1 MREDAIG
8 RARRVHP
15 YAWLWEP
22 LESDPTFVLGAMFGT
37 KVVYLDGRLML
48 CFSARTEPWRGVL
61 VGTEREHHASL
72 RAELPSLAPHPILP
86 KWLYLPEAAD
96 DFERVAG
103 RLVQL
108 ARQRDPRLG
117 VVPKEKSPGKG
128 GRPQALPGDESRSR
142 KGRVRRANPG
152 P

>member
-1 MREDAIG
+1 MREDPIG

-22 LESDPTFVLGAMFGT
+22 LESDATFVLSSMFGT
-37 KVVYLDGRLML
+37 KVVYLDGKLML

-72 RAELPSLAPHPILP
+72 REELPSLAPHPILP
-86 KWLYLPEAAD
+86 KWLYLPESAD

-108 ARQRDPRLG
+108 ARQRDPRMG
-117 VVPKEKSPGKG
+117 ARPKEKRPGK
-128 GRPQALPGDESRSR
+128 
-142 KGRVRRANPG
+142 KGRARASPAGGSRGRGKRARRGSDG

>member
-22 LESDPTFVLGAMFGT
+22 LESDATFVLGAMFGT
-37 KVVYLDGRLML
+37 KVVYLDGKLML

-72 RAELPSLAPHPILP
+72 REELPSLSAHPILP
-86 KWLYLPEAAD
+86 KWLYLPESAD

-108 ARQRDPRLG
+108 ARQRDPRMGAL
-117 VVPKEKSPGKG
+117 PKEKGLGKKRREGASPAG
-128 GRPQALPGDESRSR
+128 GSLKRRNRAR
-142 KGRVRRANPG
+142 RVSEG